1 MEKQV
6 ILDDV
11 TAEELV
17 EKEML
22 PPPTQVEDSDA
33 EDDIP
38 APMIAPVTTATP
50 APTAAPTTV
59 FTAPATTTTAEDPNA
74 AKKKVVR
81 KKAAP

>member
-1 MEKQV
+1 
-6 ILDDV
+6 
-11 TAEELV
+11 
-17 EKEML
+17 ML

-59 FTAPATTTTAEDPNA
+59 FTAATATAEDPNA

-81 KKAAP
+81 KKAVA